1 MEASPSVPREA
12 ALARVS
18 TVDTLVA
25 ADAADVVVR
34 PASVGSATAPAKL
47 GSPVPLWL
55 ALAGLIVI
63 AANLLAGVTTYI
75 TVELMHGVSPFA
87 REVRAF
93 ELSVL
98 PLWRCIAYTS
108 GIVVLIVYLKPIVL
122 YFRCGASGVAS
133 ELVQRRVINAP
144 VVLAFFGFSL
154 WVASIVAFPALT
166 VWHFGHWSPDLM
178 SQQVL
183 GPLVNGFLATT
194 VSYLLVDWLFRSMV
208 TPTVFPQGRVAAVS
222 GSLAPGV
229 RTRLLLFLIAVAFI
243 PLFMLLGLVRAA
255 AMRLDAGMPAAE
267 IVASLATAS
276 TMTFAIFVVLGVL
289 LTLVVARSLTLPLG
303 CMATALKRVQSGD
316 LDVAVAV
323 NSADEVGVLADG
335 VNAMVETLRDRER
348 ILQTFGRVVEPSV
361 RDRLLAGDVG
371 ATGELRTASILF
383 CDLRGFTAMAEHTP
397 PTEVVASL
405 NEFFT
410 VMTAW
415 VRECGG
421 FVDKFIGDAM
431 LVVFGLFDANG
442 GMDADGALG
451 PPADGALGPH
461 TDGGAAA
468 ALRCAAGM
476 LERLTTLN
484 ATRARRGQPPLG
496 VSIGIHCG
504 DVLAGTIGAADRHE
518 YTVIGDAVNVA
529 ARLQQLCKDEGQ
541 SMLVSDAAYARARA
555 AGCAI
560 ELTRRDPM
568 VLRGRREPIAVLQG

>member
-1 MEASPSVPREA
+1 MEASPSVPREVALTRLSPAPTSAPAHA
-12 ALARVS
+12 A
-18 TVDTLVA
+18 A
-25 ADAADVVVR
+25 APVR
-34 PASVGSATAPAKL
+34 P
-47 GSPVPLWL
+47 GSPVPAWL
-55 ALAGLIVI
+55 AFAALIVI
-63 AANLLAGVTTYI
+63 AANILAGVTTYV

-87 REVRAF
+87 LEARAF
-93 ELSVL
+93 ELSIL
-98 PLWRCIAYTS
+98 PAWRCFSYTTGIA
-108 GIVVLIVYLKPIVL
+108 ILIVYLRPILVF
-122 YFRCGASGVAS
+122 FRCGAAGTAS
-133 ELVQRRVINAP
+133 ELVQRRVTNAP
-144 VVLAFFGFSL
+144 AVLAFVGFGL
-154 WVASIVAFPALT
+154 WVASVFFFPAIT

-229 RTRLLLFLIAVAFI
+229 RARLLLFLIAVAFI

-255 AMRLDAGMPAAE
+255 AVRLEAGMPATE
-267 IVASLATAS
+267 VVASLANAS
-276 TMTFAIFVVLGVL
+276 TITFAIFVVLGIL

-303 CMATALKRVQSGD
+303 CMVAALKRVQSGD

-361 RDRLLAGDVG
+361 RDRLLAGGVG

-383 CDLRGFTAMAEHTP
+383 CDLRGFTAMAEEAP
-397 PTEVVASL
+397 ATEVVASL

-410 VMTAW
+410 VMTVW

-431 LVVFGLFDANG
+431 LVVFGLFDESGARADENGASVDANGARADANG
-442 GMDADGALG
+442 GA
-451 PPADGALGPH
+451 
-461 TDGGAAA
+461 DGGAAA
-468 ALRCAAGM
+468 AVRCALGM
-476 LERLTTLN
+476 HQRLAELN
-484 ATRARRGQPPLG
+484 ATRARRDQAPLG

-541 SMLVSDAAYARARA
+541 RLLVSDAAYGRACT
-555 AGCAI
+555 AGCTV
-560 ELTRRDPM
+560 ELTRREP
-568 VLRGRREPIAVLQG
+568 VTLRGRREPIGVLQLG

>member
-1 MEASPSVPREA
+1 MSSA
-12 ALARVS
+12 APPATATAAAAPVR
-18 TVDTLVA
+18 
-25 ADAADVVVR
+25 ADAAVAAR
-34 PASVGSATAPAKL
+34 TKR
-47 GSPVPLWL
+47 GSPVPAWL
-55 ALAGLIVI
+55 ALAALIVI
-63 AANLLAGVTTYI
+63 AANLLAGVTTYV

-87 REVRAF
+87 REARAF
-93 ELSVL
+93 ERSVL
-98 PLWRCIAYTS
+98 PYWRCFAYAS
-108 GIVVLIVYLKPIVL
+108 GILVVIWYLRPVVLFFK
-122 YFRCGASGVAS
+122 CTAAGAAS
-133 ELVQRRVINAP
+133 ELVRRRVTNAP
-144 VVLAFFGFSL
+144 AVLAFVGFGL
-154 WVASIVAFPALT
+154 WVASIVVFPLIT
-166 VWHFGHWSPDLM
+166 VWHFGHWHPDLM

-208 TPTVFPQGRVAAVS
+208 TPTVFPEGRVAAVS

-255 AMRLDAGMPAAE
+255 AVRIEAGMPAAD

-276 TMTFAIFVVLGVL
+276 TITFGIFVVLGIL

-303 CMATALKRVQSGD
+303 CMAAALKRVQSGD

-348 ILQTFGRVVEPSV
+348 ILTTFGRVVEPSV
-361 RDRLLAGDVG
+361 RDRLLAGGVG

-383 CDLRGFTAMAEHTP
+383 CDLRGFTAMAEHAS

-410 VMTAW
+410 VMTTW

-431 LVVFGLFDANG
+431 LVVFGLFEASGASSETNGAAFGANG
-442 GMDADGALG
+442 DRADA
-451 PPADGALGPH
+451 
-461 TDGGAAA
+461 GAAA
-468 ALRCAAGM
+468 ALRCGLGM
-476 LERLTTLN
+476 HERLAELN
-484 ATRARRGQPPLG
+484 ATRAGRGQPPLAI
-496 VSIGIHCG
+496 SMGIHCG
-504 DVLAGTIGAADRHE
+504 DILAGTIGAADRHE

-529 ARLQQLCKDEGQ
+529 ARLQQLCKEDGACG
-541 SMLVSDAAYARARA
+541 MLVSEAAYTHARA
-555 AGCAI
+555 AGFDVT
-560 ELTRRDPM
+560 LRPRQPVT
-568 VLRGRREPIAVLQG
+568 LRGRRDPVAVLEP

>member
-1 MEASPSVPREA
+1 M
-12 ALARVS
+12 
-18 TVDTLVA
+18 
-25 ADAADVVVR
+25 
-34 PASVGSATAPAKL
+34 
-47 GSPVPLWL
+47 GSPVPAWL
-55 ALAGLIVI
+55 ALAALIVI
-63 AANLLAGVTTYI
+63 AANLLAGVTAYVTI
-75 TVELMHGVSPFA
+75 ELMHGVSPFA

-93 ELSVL
+93 ELSLL
-98 PLWRCIAYTS
+98 PYWRCFAYAS
-108 GIVVLIVYLKPIVL
+108 GIIGIILYLKPIIL
-122 YFRCGASGVAS
+122 YFRCGRSNPAS
-133 ELVQRRVINAP
+133 ELVQRRVTNAP
-144 VVLAFFGFSL
+144 AVLAFVGFAL
-154 WVASIVAFPALT
+154 WVASVLVFPAIT

-255 AMRLDAGMPAAE
+255 AVRLEAGRPAAE
-267 IVASLATAS
+267 VVASLSTAS
-276 TMTFAIFVVLGVL
+276 TITFGIFVALGIL
-289 LTLVVARSLTLPLG
+289 LTLIVARSLTLPLG
-303 CMATALKRVQSGD
+303 CMAAALKRVQGGD

-361 RDRLLAGDVG
+361 RDRLLAGGVG

-383 CDLRGFTAMAEHTP
+383 CDLRGFTAMAEHTSP
-397 PTEVVASL
+397 GEVVASL

-410 VMTAW
+410 VMTVW

-431 LVVFGLFDANG
+431 LVVFGLFDAGHDRAPAPHG
-442 GMDADGALG
+442 G
-451 PPADGALGPH
+451 
-461 TDGGAAA
+461 DGGAAA
-468 ALRCAAGM
+468 AVRCAVGM
-476 LERLTTLN
+476 HDRLAELN
-484 ATRARRGQPPLG
+484 ATRAGRAQSSLA

-541 SMLVSDAAYARARA
+541 SLIVSDAAYQRACA
-555 AGCAI
+555 AGCTAT
-560 ELTRRDPM
+560 LTPRDPV
-568 VLRGRREPIAVLQG
+568 VLRGRREPITVVQL